1 MIQSLSPFELAYCV
15 GVLLLTFALRGSLGF
30 GGALGL
36 PLLALVIPVKVLAP
50 AWSLVGIVSSAAIV
64 GHGRHH
70 VSRPEL
76 LGILPGC
83 ALGVGAGL
91 FVFKTLDEALLGRA
105 LGVFVILY
113 AAYSLWLSTRPAGSA
128 PPLAPGIL
136 KPAAGFFSGAVG
148 TVFGALA
155 TIFFAIYLD
164 ASRVDKHALR
174 ATLSAMLLTLS
185 IVRTIGYY
193 AVDELTA
200 DSFILC
206 AATLPAMGIGLLVGD
221 RIHTGL
227 SQAAFQRLVC
237 AALAAC
243 GVALLL
249 T

>member
-1 MIQSLSPFELAYCV
+1 M

-36 PLLALVIPVKVLAP
+36 PLLALVIPVKILAP

-70 VSRPEL
+70 VSRREF
-76 LGILPGC
+76 LGVLPGC
-83 ALGVGAGL
+83 AIGVVSGL
-91 FVFKTLDEALLGRA
+91 FIFKTFDEILLGRA
-105 LGVFVILY
+105 LGAFIILY
-113 AAYSLWLSTRPAGSA
+113 AAWSFWMSTRPGAT
-128 PPLAPGIL
+128 PPVAPGVL
-136 KPAAGFFSGAVG
+136 KPVASFFSGAVG

-155 TIFFAIYLD
+155 SIFFAIYLD

-227 SQAAFQRLVC
+227 SQTAFQRLVC

-243 GVALLL
+243 GIALLL
-249 T
+249 TS